1 MLYLHRKLA
10 NALYFILGQFS
21 YATYLPHEEGKKNY
35 FEIGDIMKEIRKMRA
50 VATPSN
56 QERM

>member
-1 MLYLHRKLA
+1 MKKA
-10 NALYFILGQFS
+10 
-21 YATYLPHEEGKKNY
+21 KNY
-35 FEIGDIMKEIRKMRA
+35 FEIGDIMKEIRKMMA